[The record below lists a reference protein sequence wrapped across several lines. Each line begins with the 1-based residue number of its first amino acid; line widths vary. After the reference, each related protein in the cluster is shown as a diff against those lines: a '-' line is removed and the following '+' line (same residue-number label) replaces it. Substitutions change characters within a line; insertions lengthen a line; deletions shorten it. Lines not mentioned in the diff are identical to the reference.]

1 MFTVF
6 SLDGAIGANF
16 RNKKAFNNTLENFK
30 FDFLPND
37 GGTIDIGPYYLGAN
51 EVYASDEA
59 LKNDINY
66 LLELRKKNKCQIA
79 VGSCGWSGAKAH
91 VERFVKILSE
101 LLIERK
107 EEELKIAVID
117 ATVNPEEALRREI
130 KEELNLQIYDIKYLL
145 SIPNIYEFEGI
156 VYHTLDLVFACKV
169 KDFETIQT
177 DDDVSG
183 FKFIPIDKVSIDDI
197 GLRSAKEIVKIL
209 KTTID

>member
-1 MFTVF
+1 MNA
-6 SLDGAIGANF
+6 GA
-16 RNKKAFNNTLENFK
+16 
-30 FDFLPND
+30 
-37 GGTIDIGPYYLGAN
+37 
-51 EVYASDEA
+51 
-59 LKNDINY
+59 
-66 LLELRKKNKCQIA
+66 
-79 VGSCGWSGAKAH
+79 
-91 VERFVKILSE
+91 
-101 LLIERK
+101 
-107 EEELKIAVID
+107 AVIAIIRND
-117 ATVNPEEALRREI
+117 KGEVLFTTRKHAPFAGMLDFPGGFVDYEENAEKALRREI